1 MTEPFEEEQCGL
13 LLGRGQRPAIELL
26 VECCRETVHQI
37 TRLAAPA
44 ARFCFGHGEPVGKV
58 DRFSLNGS
66 STPKDEDHPT
76 SYENRPDQSYQEDTA
91 LRYDVRKSRPF
102 LEIGKDIDGGENSHY
117 FVHLPMT
124 LAVLMPLV
132 AGGAVFA
139 WWRGW
144 FDRRVWVIVLLLQAA
159 LAWSGFVAMNTGEAE
174 EDRVEEIFDLFAGF
188 AFPALIEAG
197 TSRSTIDFGIWDL
210 FVGVAFNTR
219 PLF

>member
-1 MTEPFEEEQCGL
+1 MLPALHRQHEVLEKEGRKVVPSGKPGFLVDRPSLLSSGRITDGPNTGDLLVTEPFEEEQCGL
-13 LLGRGQRPAIELL
+13 LLGWGQRPAIELL

-76 SYENRPDQSYQEDTA
+76 SYENRPDQSYQEDAA

-117 FVHLPMT
+117 QEGHKNAGEESALRYEVRILQ
-124 LAVLMPLV
+124 VL
-132 AGGAVFA
+132 
-139 WWRGW
+139 
-144 FDRRVWVIVLLLQAA
+144 
-159 LAWSGFVAMNTGEAE
+159 
-174 EDRVEEIFDLFAGF
+174 
-188 AFPALIEAG
+188 
-197 TSRSTIDFGIWDL
+197 
-210 FVGVAFNTR
+210 
-219 PLF
+219 